1 MSLTRSQL
9 NGRSV
14 ADGMRDYISFTAL
27 STFQA
32 CPLRYYFKYVRG
44 LPAETISASLVFGSA
59 MHRAVQFHFEE
70 LLTGSDG
77 PGLDT
82 LLDVFQAAWKE
93 HEQKA
98 IRFSKGENFNIL
110 CRLADRM

>member
-1 MSLTRSQL
+1 MSLTRPQL
-9 NGRSV
+9 NGRPEQV
-14 ADGMRDYISFTAL
+14 RTRDFISFTAL

-93 HEQKA
+93 HKHQA
-98 IRFSKGENFNIL
+98 IRFSKG
-110 CRLADRM
+110 